1 MVQYIDNSHERGA
14 RVFVKLDD
22 LKGRYPDLTFEEVD
36 SNEGWREDPVGYCL
50 VVEAMP
56 KHQQVRATVM
66 VDDLP
71 RVAFTGSSVGIR
83 KMLVD
88 WAINRDHLAYLSYE
102 LGRAEMAIR
111 HGVPFMQE

>member
-1 MVQYIDNSHERGA
+1 MKVEA
-14 RVFVKLDD
+14 
-22 LKGRYPDLTFEEVD
+22 LKARYPDLEFEEVD
-36 SNEGWREDPVGYCL
+36 ANESWQEDPVGYCF
-50 VVEAMP
+50 VIEAIP
-56 KHQQVRATVM
+56 LRKQVRATVM

-111 HGVPFMQE
+111 NGGPFMQE